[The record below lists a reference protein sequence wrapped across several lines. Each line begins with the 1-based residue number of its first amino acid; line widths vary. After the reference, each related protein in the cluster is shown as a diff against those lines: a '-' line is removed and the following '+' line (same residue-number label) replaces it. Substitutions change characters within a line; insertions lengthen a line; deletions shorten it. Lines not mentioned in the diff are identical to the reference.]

1 MAVPI
6 IVSVQLG
13 PCPGQLHLS
22 QLEAVVGQCITISL
36 GEGFVMAQG
45 ILTDLEPSD
54 DNTWAKLT
62 IMRLGVPDGSDVVP
76 AL

>member
-13 PCPGQLHLS
+13 PRPGQLRLS
-22 QLEAVVGQCITISL
+22 QLEAAVGQRITISL
-36 GEGFVMAQG
+36 GEGFVITQG
-45 ILTDLEPSD
+45 ILTDLEPNE

-62 IMRLGVPDGSDVVP
+62 VMRLGVPDGSDVVP
-76 AL
+76 TL